1 MSQTWIPAQTFGTRL
16 AMVRRHLGWNIKEA
30 ASRTGLDDGSWS
42 NWERGALPR
51 NMAEVVERI
60 HQETGADRDW
70 LMWGSEAGATLAT
83 DERSG
88 SSVGDDEQSLPAI
101 AA

>member
-1 MSQTWIPAQTFGTRL
+1 MSQEQIGRLCGVHPATWNAWEHGTN
-16 AMVRRHLGWNIKEA
+16 A
-30 ASRTGLDDGSWS
+30 
-42 NWERGALPR
+42 PR
-51 NMAEVVERI
+51 NMAEAVMTIARA
-60 HQETGADRDW
+60 TGADRDW